1 PAADEYVRH
10 KVFFSFCM
18 TKLLRNKKFTV
29 LTIAAIAGA
38 LLLEPVQ
45 AAVTKAAPKSA
56 VKAKSSSRKKARTV
70 FYLPKP
76 TGDLQ
81 QDLDQLFSKKLG
93 RIGVWGIAV
102 MDLTND
108 SIVYQYHS
116 DDKFIPASNTK
127 LFTTAAALEKLGP
140 EYTYR
145 TEVYACGPVDS
156 QGVLHGDLL
165 IKGSGDPTIGDV
177 QTLMEWADSIRAMGI
192 ASVGGDVIG
201 DEGNFVPEKLVSMV
215 PRASNRLVKP
225 KKRLAWQLSGLSF
238 RDNMVLVT
246 VSGTELGKPLRVT
259 TDPPMIVKVN
269 NKSKT
274 LKGGYYTATRTIKRR
289 NGTVATKNVRVYR
302 GGTPS
307 VTFDGEVLK
316 VTGTIGLG
324 GSRRV
329 IFMAKEPESHF
340 ARIFAAVLRM
350 KEIQVGGEPA
360 SMRDKTAVSDRAAAL
375 LYAHHSKP
383 LAEIIKVINKSSHNL
398 YAETLVKTLGTETG
412 GEGSV
417 EQGAA
422 ASRSIAEEM
431 GLGELDLADGCG
443 LSRQNEVTPLQV
455 VNLLKFMYEQPY
467 WEIFYNSLA
476 VGGIDGTLGG
486 RFSNPALSGRICAK
500 TGSIGGVSALS
511 GYLTAKNGKMFAF
524 SILVNNISRAK
535 LARRIED
542 YICRILV
549 EYLS

>member
-1 PAADEYVRH
+1 MFESTHIKRL
-10 KVFFSFCM
+10 S
-18 TKLLRNKKFTV
+18 LLV
-29 LTIAAIAGA
+29 L
-38 LLLEPVQ
+38 
-45 AAVTKAAPKSA
+45 AAVALAAAPQPAGRAAGTPAKAARAAAKPKGA
-56 VKAKSSSRKKARTV
+56 KARQRVRTV
-70 FYLPKP
+70 FYLPEP
-76 TGDLQ
+76 SGDLQ
-81 QDLDQLFSKKLG
+81 QDLDQLFSQKLG
-93 RIGVWGIAV
+93 RLGVWGIAV

-127 LFTTAAALEKLGP
+127 LFTTATALEKLGP

-145 TEVYACGPVDS
+145 TEIYGCGPVDS
-156 QGVLHGDLL
+156 AGVLHGDLL
-165 IKGSGDPTIGDV
+165 VKGSGDPTIGDIS
-177 QTLMEWADSIRAMGI
+177 TLTAWADSIRALGI
-192 ASVGGDVIG
+192 TAIDGDVIG
-201 DEGNFVPEKLVSMV
+201 DEGNFVPERLVSMV
-215 PRASNRLVKP
+215 PHASNRLVKP

-246 VSGTELGKPLRVT
+246 VTGAELGKPLRVT
-259 TDPPMIVKVN
+259 TDPPMVVKVRN
-269 NKSKT
+269 QSRT
-274 LKGGYYTATRTIKRR
+274 LKGGYYTTTRKIKRK
-289 NGTVATKNVRVYR
+289 NGTVLTRSVRVYR
-302 GGTPS
+302 GGTPAVS
-307 VTFDGEVLK
+307 FDGEVLK

-350 KEIQVGGEPA
+350 KDIAVHGDPVAMKDRDPA
-360 SMRDKTAVSDRAAAL
+360 ADSMAAL
-375 LYAHHSKP
+375 LYAHHSQP

-398 YAETLVKTLGTETG
+398 YAENLSQTLGSETS

-417 EQGAA
+417 EQGTA

-431 GLGELDLADGCG
+431 GLGQLDLADGCG

-476 VGGIDGTLGG
+476 IGGIDGTLGG
-486 RFSNPALSGRICAK
+486 RFSNPDLCGRIYAK

-524 SILVNNISRAK
+524 SILVNNMNRAK

-542 YICRILV
+542 YICKILV
-549 EYLS
+549 DYLS